1 MSTLDFSSLHNA
13 LTTLDEAL
21 KRTPS
26 QDTLIRDGCIQR
38 FEYSYELSIRMLRRT
53 LEHISDHA
61 EEIQQAS
68 FRDLIRIAAEK
79 GLISNPIRWFEFRNK
94 RNITSHTYNEDKAE
108 EVFAIIPEFAQAAH
122 ELLQHMETKH

>member
-1 MSTLDFSSLHNA
+1 MSTLDFSALHNA

-79 GLISNPIRWFEFRNK
+79 GLISNPTRWFEFRNK
-94 RNITSHTYNEDKAE
+94 RNITSHTYNEDKAT
-108 EVFAIIPEFAQAAH
+108 EVFAVIPEFAQAAH

>member
-1 MSTLDFSSLHNA
+1 MSELDFSALHNA
-13 LTTLDEAL
+13 LATLDEAL

-38 FEYSYELSIRMLRRT
+38 FEYTYELSIRMLRRK
-53 LEHISDHA
+53 LEEMADHA

-79 GLISNPIRWFEFRNK
+79 DLLNNPTRWFDFRIK

-108 EVFAIIPEFAQAAH
+108 EVFAIIPEFSQATH
-122 ELLQHMETKH
+122 DLLQRLKEKT